1 MGMTTD
7 QLLIFTILGLT
18 LLLFI
23 AGRWRYDLVAIMALL
38 VSTISGVVPWNE
50 AFIGFAHPAV
60 VTVGAILIVSRAL
73 LNSGIVDLIQK
84 SITSPKDS
92 TKRQVRS
99 LTGLVAVLSGFMN
112 NVGALAILLPVSL
125 RLSRRSGD
133 PPSLLLM
140 PLAFGSLLGG
150 LLTLIGTPPNIIVA
164 SYRAEVVGEPFRM
177 FDFTPVGGGV
187 LLAGLLFIWF
197 FGLKLTPRRKGLSS
211 KEDLFKIENYIT
223 EIWVSS
229 RSKVVGKRLRVLKQP
244 PVSDMQIL
252 GLVRGDIRIPMPTG
266 DEVLEPGDILAVET
280 SAENIKYILK
290 WRGLE
295 LLGGMKVGK
304 KALLS
309 KDVGL
314 IEAVI
319 ATDSP
324 MVGET
329 ASSLSLARRYDMNL
343 IAVARRGEVLA
354 ERLGEIA
361 FLPGDVLLMQGPS
374 GTIPEVLESLGCLPL
389 AERGMKLGRRQ
400 KNAVVPLLIFGAALG
415 ATAVGILP
423 VEIAFASAAVG
434 MVLAGVLTIHEAYE
448 SIDWPIIFLLGAL
461 IPVGAALEST
471 GGAETISTAI
481 LHALS
486 PFPAVVILT
495 ALLVWTMVLTNI
507 VNNAAAAVIMAPI
520 AFNSARVLELSADP
534 FLMAVAVG
542 ASCAFL
548 TPIGHQSNTLVMGPG
563 GYQFGDY
570 WRLGL
575 PLSIVAALAAIPLIL
590 RFWPL

>member
-1 MGMTTD
+1 MSITTD
-7 QLLIFTILGLT
+7 QLLIFGILGLT

-23 AGRWRYDLVAIMALL
+23 WGRWRYDLVAIMALL
-38 VSTISGVVPWNE
+38 VATISGVVPWGE
-50 AFIGFAHPAV
+50 AFTGFAHPAV

-92 TKRQVRS
+92 TKQQVRS

-125 RLSRRSGD
+125 RLSRRTGD

-150 LLTLIGTPPNIIVA
+150 LLTLIGTPPNIIVS

-177 FDFTPVGGGV
+177 FDFTPVGAGV

-197 FGLKLTPRRKGLSS
+197 FGWKLTPKRKGGSS

-229 RSKVVGKRLRVLKQP
+229 RSKLVGKKLRVLKEP

-314 IEAVI
+314 IEAVV
-319 ATDSP
+319 TRDSL

-329 ASSLSLARRYDMNL
+329 ARSLSLARRYDMNL
-343 IAVARRGEVLA
+343 IAVARRGEVLV
-354 ERLGEIA
+354 ERLSEIA
-361 FLPGDVLLMQGPS
+361 FQPGDVLLMQGPS

-400 KNAVVPLLIFGAALG
+400 KSPLVPLLIFGGALG
-415 ATAVGILP
+415 ATAAGLLP

-434 MVLAGVLTIHEAYE
+434 MVLAGILTIHEAYE

-471 GGAETISTAI
+471 GGAETISAAI
-481 LHALS
+481 LQAMS
-486 PFPAVVILT
+486 PFPAAVLLAV
-495 ALLVWTMVLTNI
+495 LLVWTMVLTNI
-507 VNNAAAAVIMAPI
+507 INNAAAAVIMAPI
-520 AFNSARVLELSADP
+520 AFNAARVSQLSADP

-575 PLSIVAALAAIPLIL
+575 PLSIVAALAAVPLIL
-590 RFWPL
+590 LFWPL

>member
-1 MGMTTD
+1 MSITTD
-7 QLLIFTILGLT
+7 QLLIFGILGLT

-23 AGRWRYDLVAIMALL
+23 WGRWRYDLVAIMALL
-38 VSTISGVVPWNE
+38 VATISGVVPWGE
-50 AFIGFAHPAV
+50 AFTGFAHPAV

-92 TKRQVRS
+92 TKQQVRS

-125 RLSRRSGD
+125 RLSRRTGD

-150 LLTLIGTPPNIIVA
+150 LLTLIGTPPNIIVS

-177 FDFTPVGGGV
+177 FDFTPVGAGV

-197 FGLKLTPRRKGLSS
+197 FGWKLTPKRKGGSS

-229 RSKVVGKRLRVLKQP
+229 RSKLVGKKLRVLKEP

-295 LLGGMKVGK
+295 LLGGMTVGK

-309 KDVGL
+309 KEVGL
-314 IEAVI
+314 IEAVV
-319 ATDSP
+319 ANDSP

-329 ASSLSLARRYDMNL
+329 ARSLSLARRYDMNL
-343 IAVARRGEVLA
+343 IAVARRGEVLV
-354 ERLGEIA
+354 ERLSEIA
-361 FLPGDVLLMQGPS
+361 FQPGDVLLMQGPS

-400 KNAVVPLLIFGAALG
+400 KNAALPLSIFAGAI
-415 ATAVGILP
+415 ATTAAGLLP
-423 VEIAFASAAVG
+423 VEIAFASAAVV
-434 MVLAGVLTIHEAYE
+434 MVLAGVMTIHEAYE

-471 GGAETISTAI
+471 GGAETISAA
-481 LHALS
+481 LLGALS
-486 PFPAVVILT
+486 PFPAVVILA
-495 ALLVWTMVLTNI
+495 ALLAWTMILTNI

-520 AFNSARVLELSADP
+520 SFNAALVLDLSPDP

-575 PLSIVAALAAIPLIL
+575 PLSVVAALAAVPLIL
-590 RFWPL
+590 LFWPL

>member
-1 MGMTTD
+1 LAMGTE
-7 QLLIFTILGLT
+7 QLLIFGILGLT

-23 AGRWRYDLVAIMALL
+23 WGRWRYDIVAMMALL
-38 VSTISGVVPWNE
+38 AAAISGVVPLNE
-50 AFIGFAHPAV
+50 AFSGFAHPAV
-60 VTVGAILIVSRAL
+60 VTVAAILIVSRAL
-73 LNSGIVDLIQK
+73 LNSGIVDQIQR

-125 RLSRRSGD
+125 RVSRRTGN
-133 PPSLLLM
+133 PPSALLM

-177 FDFTPVGGGV
+177 FDFTPVGAGV
-187 LLAGLLFIWF
+187 LLAGLLFIWI
-197 FGLKLTPRRKGLSS
+197 FGWKLTPQRKGRSS

-229 RSKVVGKRLRVLKQP
+229 RSKVAGKRLRVLKQA

-280 SAENIKYILK
+280 SAENIKSLLK
-290 WRGLE
+290 WGRFE
-295 LLGGMKVGK
+295 LLGGMRVGK
-304 KALLS
+304 KALIS
-309 KDVGL
+309 KEIGL
-314 IEAVI
+314 IEAVV

-324 MVGET
+324 MLGET
-329 ASSLSLARRYDMNL
+329 ARSLSLAQRYDMNL

-354 ERLGEIA
+354 ERLSEIA
-361 FLPGDVLLMQGPS
+361 FQPGDVLLMQGPS

-400 KNAVVPLLIFGAALG
+400 KNAAVPLSIFGAALG
-415 ATAVGILP
+415 ATAAGILP
-423 VEIAFASAAVG
+423 VEIAFASAALG

-471 GGAETISTAI
+471 GGAETISA
-481 LHALS
+481 ALLQAMS
-486 PFPAVVILT
+486 PFPAAVILA
-495 ALLVWTMVLTNI
+495 ALLAWTMILTNI

-520 AFNSARVLELSADP
+520 AVNAARVLELSPDP

-575 PLSIVAALAAIPLIL
+575 PLSVVAALAAVPLIL
-590 RFWPL
+590 LFWPL

>member
-7 QLLIFTILGLT
+7 QLLIFAILGLA

-23 AGRWRYDLVAIMALL
+23 WGRWRYDLVAIIALL
-38 VSTISGVVPWNE
+38 VATISGVVPWSE
-50 AFIGFAHPAV
+50 AFTGFAHPAV
-60 VTVGAILIVSRAL
+60 VTVGAILIVSRSL

-99 LTGLVAVLSGFMN
+99 LTGIVSILSGFMN

-125 RLSRRSGD
+125 RVSRRTGN

-140 PLAFGSLLGG
+140 PLAFASLLGG

-187 LLAGLLFIWF
+187 LLVGLLFIWF
-197 FGLKLTPRRKGLSS
+197 FGWKLTPRRKGGSS

-229 RSKVVGKRLRVLKQP
+229 RSKLVGKRLRVLKQP

-252 GLVRGDIRIPMPTG
+252 GLVRGDLRIPMPTG
-266 DEVLEPGDILAVET
+266 DEILEPGDILAVET

-314 IEAVI
+314 IEAVV
-319 ATDSP
+319 AADSP

-329 ASSLSLARRYDMNL
+329 ARSLSLGRRYDMNL
-343 IAVARRGEVLA
+343 IAVARRGEVLV
-354 ERLGEIA
+354 ERLREIA
-361 FLPGDVLLMQGPS
+361 FQPGDVLLMQGPS

-400 KNAVVPLLIFGAALG
+400 KSPLIPLLIFGGALA
-415 ATAVGILP
+415 ATAGGLLP
-423 VEIAFASAAVG
+423 VEIAFAAAAVG

-471 GGAETISTAI
+471 GGAEMISGAI
-481 LHALS
+481 LLAMS
-486 PFPAVVILT
+486 PFPAAVLLA
-495 ALLVWTMVLTNI
+495 ALLAWTMILTNI
-507 VNNAAAAVIMAPI
+507 INNAAAAVIMAPI
-520 AFNSARVLELSADP
+520 AFNAALVLELSADP

-575 PLSIVAALAAIPLIL
+575 PLSIVAGLAAVPLIL
-590 RFWPL
+590 IFWPL

>member
-7 QLLIFTILGLT
+7 QLLIFAILGLA

-23 AGRWRYDLVAIMALL
+23 WGRWRYDLVAIIALL
-38 VSTISGVVPWNE
+38 VATISGVVPWSE
-50 AFIGFAHPAV
+50 AFTGFAHPAV

-99 LTGLVAVLSGFMN
+99 LTGLVSILSGFMN

-125 RLSRRSGD
+125 RVSRRTGD

-140 PLAFGSLLGG
+140 PLAFASLLGG

-187 LLAGLLFIWF
+187 LLAGLIFIWF
-197 FGLKLTPRRKGLSS
+197 FGWKLTPKRKGGSS

-229 RSKVVGKRLRVLKQP
+229 RSKLVGKRLRVLKEP

-266 DEVLEPGDILAVET
+266 DEILEPGDILAVET
-280 SAENIKYILK
+280 SADNIKYILK

-314 IEAVI
+314 IEAVV
-319 ATDSP
+319 AADSP

-329 ASSLSLARRYDMNL
+329 ARSLTLARRYDMNL

-354 ERLGEIA
+354 ERLGDIA
-361 FLPGDVLLMQGPS
+361 FQPGDVLLMQGPS

-400 KNAVVPLLIFGAALG
+400 KSPLVPLLIFVGALA
-415 ATAVGILP
+415 ATAAGLLP
-423 VEIAFASAAVG
+423 VEIAFASAAAG

-461 IPVGAALEST
+461 VPVGAALEST
-471 GGAETISTAI
+471 GGAETISAA
-481 LHALS
+481 LLQALS
-486 PFPAVVILT
+486 PFPAVVILG
-495 ALLVWTMVLTNI
+495 ALLTWTMILTNI
-507 VNNAAAAVIMAPI
+507 INNAAAAVIMAPI
-520 AFNSARVLELSADP
+520 AFNAALVLDLSPDP

-575 PLSIVAALAAIPLIL
+575 PLSLVAALAALPLIL
-590 RFWPL
+590 WIWPL

>member
-354 ERLGEIA
+354 ERLGGIA

>member
-7 QLLIFTILGLT
+7 QLLIFAILGLA

-23 AGRWRYDLVAIMALL
+23 WGRWRYDLVAIIALL
-38 VSTISGVVPWNE
+38 VATISGVVPWSE
-50 AFIGFAHPAV
+50 AFTGFAHPAV

-84 SITSPKDS
+84 SLTSPKDS

-99 LTGLVAVLSGFMN
+99 LTGLVSILSGFMN

-125 RLSRRSGD
+125 RVSRRTGD

-140 PLAFGSLLGG
+140 PLAFASLLGG

-187 LLAGLLFIWF
+187 LLAGLIFIWF
-197 FGLKLTPRRKGLSS
+197 FGWKLTPKRKGGSS

-229 RSKVVGKRLRVLKQP
+229 RSKLVGKRLRVLKEP

-266 DEVLEPGDILAVET
+266 DEILEPGDILAVET
-280 SAENIKYILK
+280 SADNIKYILK

-314 IEAVI
+314 IEAVV
-319 ATDSP
+319 AADSP

-329 ASSLSLARRYDMNL
+329 ARSLSLGRRYDMNL
-343 IAVARRGEVLA
+343 IAVARRGEVLV
-354 ERLGEIA
+354 ERLREIA
-361 FLPGDVLLMQGPS
+361 FQPGDVLLMQGPS

-400 KNAVVPLLIFGAALG
+400 KSPLIPLLIFGGALA
-415 ATAVGILP
+415 ATAGGLLP
-423 VEIAFASAAVG
+423 VEIAFAAAAVG

-471 GGAETISTAI
+471 GGAEMISGAI
-481 LHALS
+481 LLAMS
-486 PFPAVVILT
+486 PFPAAVLLA
-495 ALLVWTMVLTNI
+495 ALLAWTMILTNI
-507 VNNAAAAVIMAPI
+507 INNAAAAVIMAPI
-520 AFNSARVLELSADP
+520 AFNAALVLELSADP

-575 PLSIVAALAAIPLIL
+575 PLSIVAGLAAVPLIL
-590 RFWPL
+590 IFWPL